1 MITAA
6 YNGIGVETVKALL
19 SLGAKALIVGGRN
32 SKLQEKFVSS
42 LADDRVDGSRTIDL
56 GDLTSVKAFI
66 KYVNDKGVNVI
77 GHFLL
82 AKLRVEKTKRQVW
95 VASIGHNLFGDKRV
109 AIGHY
114 KSFSLET
121 SPCS

>member
-1 MITAA
+1 
-6 YNGIGVETVKALL
+6 
-19 SLGAKALIVGGRN
+19 
-32 SKLQEKFVSS
+32 
-42 LADDRVDGSRTIDL
+42 VDGSRTIDL
-56 GDLTSVKAFI
+56 GDLTSVKAFA

>member
-56 GDLTSVKAFI
+56 GDLTSVKAFA

-82 AKLRVEKTKRQVW
+82 AKLRVEKTKRHLQW
-95 VASIGHNLFGDKRV
+95 NWSRD
-109 AIGHY
+109 
-114 KSFSLET
+114 S
-121 SPCS
+121 